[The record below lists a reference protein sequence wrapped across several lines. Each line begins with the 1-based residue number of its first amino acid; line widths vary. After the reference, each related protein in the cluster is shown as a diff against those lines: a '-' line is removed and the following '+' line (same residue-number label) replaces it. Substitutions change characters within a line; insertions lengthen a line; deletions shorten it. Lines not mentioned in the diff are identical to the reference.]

1 MSFHFRLKMFK
12 KQIVKQDEVVK
23 EKKKNRTEKRVKQ
36 KMEPRR
42 IARKKFE
49 VEEVPIPDSIDSLGT
64 LRTLKPQG
72 NVLIDR
78 FKSLQKRSILVPNIK
93 RRPRNRRLTTIK
105 KSQHKEERTAPITKK
120 QKKQHATASAIKIHD

>member
-1 MSFHFRLKMFK
+1 MFK

-23 EKKKNRTEKRVKQ
+23 EKKKNRTEKRIKQ

-49 VEEVPIPDSIDSLGT
+49 VEEVPIPESIESLGN
-64 LRTLKPQG
+64 LRTLKPEG

-93 RRPRNRRLTTIK
+93 RMPRKRRLTTIK
-105 KSQHKEERTAPITKK
+105 KNQHKEDRTAPVTKK
-120 QKKQHATASAIKIHD
+120 QKKQQAMASAIKIHD